1 MMHYLLIVINGLN
14 GCYLKECA
22 RKRNMM
28 SNQFQL
34 LKEQRFRPFF
44 FTQFLGA
51 FNDNV
56 FKTALITLVAFHAAS
71 LSSID
76 GGTLAT
82 LLPGIFILPFFLFS
96 ATAGQIADKYEK
108 SQIIRLVKIFE
119 IGLMAFASAGF
130 FLHNIWLLGAA
141 LFMMGMHSTLFG
153 PVKYSYLPQHLK
165 ENELIGGNGM
175 VEMGSFLAILLG
187 QVLGAWLATV
197 TNHEIFTSI
206 TILAIAALGYSTS
219 RGVPK
224 SPAADSTLNIN
235 WNPITETI
243 RNIKL
248 IWGQQQIWLA
258 IIAISWFWFYGAT
271 LLAQFPN
278 LAKAVLHGDESV
290 FILLL
295 SVFSIGIGLGSL
307 LCEKLSKGR
316 VELGLVV
323 LGAIGLSIFGADLYY
338 SATHLP
344 SNKVLFDTAT
354 FIGKNYDTQGN
365 LIWMNWRLLGDIG
378 LIGLFGGFYIVP
390 LYVLIQTRSQAGFQ
404 SRVIAA
410 NNIVNAL
417 FMVISAGFSVLI
429 FSKGYSIP
437 QLFLATALLNIVVT
451 VYLCIRQPEYW
462 RTYVAWMKQII

>member
-1 MMHYLLIVINGLN
+1 
-14 GCYLKECA
+14 
-22 RKRNMM
+22 M
-28 SNQFQL
+28 SNQFKL
-34 LKEQRFRPFF
+34 LKQQRFRPFF

-76 GGTLAT
+76 GATLTT
-82 LLPGIFILPFFLFS
+82 LLPGVFILPFFLFS
-96 ATAGQIADKYEK
+96 ATAGQIADKHEK
-108 SQIIRLVKIFE
+108 SAIIRLVKLFE
-119 IGLMAFASAGF
+119 IGIMLFASAGF
-130 FLHNIWLLGAA
+130 YLHNIWLLSAA

-175 VEMGSFLAILLG
+175 VEMGTFVAILLG

-197 TNHEIFTSI
+197 SQHELFTSFS
-206 TILAIAALGYSTS
+206 ILLIAALGYWTS
-219 RGVPK
+219 RGVPN
-224 SPAADSTLNIN
+224 SPAADSKLKIN
-235 WNPITETI
+235 WNPITETYRSI
-243 RNIKL
+243 RL
-248 IWGQQQIWLA
+248 IWSQQTIWLG

-278 LAKAVLHGDESV
+278 LAKNVLHGDESV

-295 SVFSIGIGLGSL
+295 SVFSLGIGIGSL

-323 LGAIGLSIFGADLYY
+323 FGGIGLTIFGADLYY
-338 SATHLP
+338 SSSNIHLAG
-344 SNKVLFDTAT
+344 SAFIQNYQSFLNTFSHWRVLADV
-354 FIGKNYDTQGN
+354 
-365 LIWMNWRLLGDIG
+365 L

-390 LYVLIQTRSQAGFQ
+390 LYVLIQTRSEKQYQ

-410 NNIVNAL
+410 NNIMNAL
-417 FMVISAGFSVLI
+417 FMVVSAGFSLML
-429 FSKGYSIP
+429 FSQGLNIP
-437 QLFLATALLNIVVT
+437 QLFLATALLNAIVI
-451 VYLCIRQPEYW
+451 VYLCFRQPEFLHTFQSW
-462 RTYVAWMKQII
+462 TLAWFKRLF

>member
-1 MMHYLLIVINGLN
+1 
-14 GCYLKECA
+14 
-22 RKRNMM
+22 M
-28 SNQFQL
+28 STQFQL
-34 LKEQRFRPFF
+34 LKQQRFRPFF
-44 FTQFLGA
+44 FTQFLSA

-71 LSSID
+71 LSSLD
-76 GGTLAT
+76 GGTLVT
-82 LLPGIFILPFFLFS
+82 LLPGVFILPFFLFS

-108 SQIIRLVKIFE
+108 SQIIRIVKVFE
-119 IGLMAFASAGF
+119 IGIMAFASAGF

-175 VEMGSFLAILLG
+175 VEMGSFVAILLG

-206 TILAIAALGYSTS
+206 SILVIAVLGYSTS
-219 RGVPK
+219 RGVPN

-243 RNIKL
+243 CNVKL

-278 LAKAVLHGDESV
+278 LAKEVLHGDESV

-307 LCEKLSKGR
+307 LCEKLAKGK

-323 LGAIGLSIFGADLYY
+323 FGAIGLTLFGADLYF
-338 SATHLP
+338 SASSLHD
-344 SNKVLFDTAT
+344 SCSYKCLFDFHGFIARDYHTADGHLNWT
-354 FIGKNYDTQGN
+354 
-365 LIWMNWRLLGDIG
+365 NWRLLGDIG

-417 FMVISAGFSVLI
+417 FMVVSAGFSVLI

-437 QLFLATALLNIVVT
+437 QLFLATALLNILVT
-451 VYLCIRQPEYW
+451 IYLCMRQPEYW
-462 RTYVAWMKQII
+462 VTFVAWTKQII

>member
-1 MMHYLLIVINGLN
+1 MSKQFGL
-14 GCYLKECA
+14 
-22 RKRNMM
+22 M
-28 SNQFQL
+28 
-34 LKEQRFRPFF
+34 KEQRFRPFF

-56 FKTALITLVAFHAAS
+56 FKTALITLVAFHANS

-82 LLPGIFILPFFLFS
+82 LLPGVFILPFFLFS
-96 ATAGQIADKYEK
+96 ATSGQIADKYEK
-108 SQIIRLVKIFE
+108 SQIIRLVKVFE
-119 IGLMAFASAGF
+119 IGIMLFASAGF

-165 ENELIGGNGM
+165 EYELIGGNGM
-175 VEMGSFLAILLG
+175 VEMGSFVAILLG

-197 TNHEIFTSI
+197 ANHEIFTSI
-206 TILAIAALGYSTS
+206 TILLIAVLGYSTS
-219 RGVPK
+219 RGVPN
-224 SPAADSTLNIN
+224 SPAADSSLNIN

-243 RNIKL
+243 KNVKL

-258 IIAISWFWFYGAT
+258 IVAISWFWFFGAT

-278 LAKAVLHGDESV
+278 LAKEVLHGDESV

-307 LCEKLSKGR
+307 LCEKLSKGKL
-316 VELGLVV
+316 ELGLVLFGA
-323 LGAIGLSIFGADLYY
+323 LGLTVFGADAYFSSTSIHAAY
-338 SATHLP
+338 RPTAE
-344 SNKVLFDTAT
+344 NVLLQNYHSFVST
-354 FIGKNYDTQGN
+354 FSS
-365 LIWMNWRLLGDIG
+365 WRLLADIA

-390 LYVLIQTRSQAGFQ
+390 LYVLIQTRSQKGYQ

-410 NNIVNAL
+410 NNIMNAL
-417 FMVISAGFSVLI
+417 FMVASAGFSILI
-429 FSKGYSIP
+429 FKQGYTIP
-437 QLFLATALLNIVVT
+437 QLFLATALLNVVIT
-451 VYLCIRQPEYW
+451 IYLCMRQPEYW
-462 RTYVAWMKQII
+462 RTFEVWIKGKSNENH